1 MLSMLIEKAERVV
14 YGHTKGGMLA
24 NSPSPDT
31 AAEFLDTEPPEEP
44 HGTLAAIAADAQP
57 E

>member
-1 MLSMLIEKAERVV
+1 MLIEKAERVV
-14 YGHTKGGMLA
+14 YGHPKRDMQA
-24 NSPSPDT
+24 NSPPPDT
-31 AAEFLDTEPPEEP
+31 AAEFLDTVPPEEP